1 MTKILMISRDPGAT
15 NQLVALHH
23 ILTSPDSASRKT
35 LFGHLGLARCPEII
49 VIAKDYASDIWQQNA
64 VRAEQWPGIASEQE
78 IGDYLGGQNPGQII
92 TGTCHVDDRTEQ
104 AIWRAARRLGIA
116 TTAFLD
122 AIHNIDLR
130 FRDKGGAVIL
140 PDRVSLIDGSALGI
154 MQSLGLSEQAIFISG
169 DLYLDYSRV
178 RARGH
183 ERGAGGP
190 ILFASDYIREMQAL
204 GIVFDITEFD
214 CLDCLIDLVKSG
226 RILDYAPD
234 IRLPCQL
241 IIRPHPK
248 DKAGKYDSYP
258 AMSDKNIIIRI
269 SNNGSATDAVLSSHM
284 VAGLGS
290 ALLAEARA
298 LGVAVLELGPIVRCR
313 KDRGK
318 TVS

>member
-1 MTKILMISRDPGAT
+1 MTKILLISRDPGAT

-23 ILTSPDSASRKT
+23 ILTGPDCENRKA
-35 LFGHLGLARCPEII
+35 LFARLGLTSCPDII
-49 VIAKDYASDIWQQNA
+49 VIAKDYAGDIWRQNGTC
-64 VRAEQWPGIASEQE
+64 AEQWPGIALEQE
-78 IGDYLGGQNPGQII
+78 IGDYLESKNPGQII

-104 AIWRAARRLGIA
+104 AIWRSARRLGIA

-122 AIHNIDLR
+122 AVHNIDLR
-130 FRDKGGAVIL
+130 FRDKDGAVVL
-140 PDRVSLIDGSALGI
+140 PDRVSLIDGSAVPK
-154 MQSLGLSEQAIFISG
+154 MRSLGLPEQAIFVSG

-183 ERGAGGP
+183 RRRADGP
-190 ILFASDYIREMQAL
+190 ILFASDYIREMQAMGL
-204 GIVFDITEFD
+204 VFEVNEFD

-226 RILDYAPD
+226 RISEYISDMRP
-234 IRLPCQL
+234 PCHL

-248 DKAGKYDSYP
+248 DTAGKYDSYP
-258 AMSDKNIIIRI
+258 ALSDKNITIRVGKD
-269 SNNGSATDAVLSSHM
+269 GSATEAILSSCL

-290 ALLAEARA
+290 ALLVEARA
-298 LGVAVLELGPIVRCR
+298 LGVAVLELGPIVRRR

>member
-23 ILTSPDSASRKT
+23 ILTGPDSESRQA
-35 LFGHLGLARCPEII
+35 LFGHLGLAHCPDIMT
-49 VIAKDYASDIWQQNA
+49 VAKDYAADIWQQNGI
-64 VRAEQWPGIASEQE
+64 RAEQWPGIASEQE
-78 IGDYLGGQNPGQII
+78 IADYLGGQNPGQII

-104 AIWRAARRLGIA
+104 AIWRSARRLGIA

-122 AIHNIDLR
+122 AIDNIDLR
-130 FRDKGGAVIL
+130 FRDRDGAVVL
-140 PDRVSLIDGSALGI
+140 PDRVSLIDGSALEI
-154 MQSLGLSEQAIFISG
+154 MQSQGLSKRSIFISG

-183 ERGAGGP
+183 ARRTSGP

-226 RILDYAPD
+226 RIADYAPD
-234 IRLPCQL
+234 IRPPCQV

-248 DKAGKYDSYP
+248 DTAGKYDSYP
-258 AMSDKNIIIRI
+258 AMSDKNITLRI
-269 SNNGSATDAVLSSHM
+269 SNNGSATEAILSSHL

-298 LGVAVLELGPIVRCR
+298 LGVGVLELGPIVRHR